1 MKVCQLICQYE
12 FLDETLKTDVCFV
25 VEIMVDRNIK
35 SKSNQKKFLEMLNM
49 EEKDTFLQSFIKHEM
64 KEELKLR
71 EEELNEKYK
80 NEIKAK
86 ENEIEAKENE
96 IEAKDIEILV
106 MKELLEEKKKQ
117 EKNSELKEEIDS
129 IKEQLY
135 KKDIE
140 LAEKD
145 NFIIKTILNN
155 NDLDENAK
163 KAILSSLLLI

>member
-1 MKVCQLICQYE
+1 M
-12 FLDETLKTDVCFV
+12 TP
-25 VEIMVDRNIK
+25 
-35 SKSNQKKFLEMLNM
+35 SLNPH
-49 EEKDTFLQSFIKHEM
+49 QHQPQP
-64 KEELKLR
+64 
-71 EEELNEKYK
+71 YK
-80 NEIKAK
+80 AGI
-86 ENEIEAKENE
+86 
-96 IEAKDIEILV
+96 
-106 MKELLEEKKKQ
+106 LEEKKKQ